1 MNWFK
6 EERTMASSRRAMT
19 LVELMVA
26 VAIVGLL
33 VGLLLPAVQM
43 AREASHRMQ
52 CLNNLKQVT
61 LAMHVYVDRQHTFP
75 PGYISSV
82 LKNLD
87 DGGPGWS
94 WGAML
99 LPDIEQNAL
108 EDQVPFSTP
117 VANANVTAI
126 SLAAFICPSDSAFE
140 PTIDIPSIADNSLIC
155 TMAASSYVACIG
167 TVRPTCK
174 ICRGAFDGVF
184 GRNRAIAP
192 ADITDGLSE
201 TIAIGERAF
210 KWSTPALWGVVPGSE
225 LIDRL
230 IDGRLAAGPGYVL
243 GTTFKDGFNLEEI
256 VDDPR
261 EDHTLAEIFGSMHP
275 GGANFS
281 FCDGA
286 VRFIKDSI
294 DPAVMNALS
303 TRAGDPLG
311 GDTIH
316 ANPFD

>member
-1 MNWFK
+1 
-6 EERTMASSRRAMT
+6 MAGSRRGIT
-19 LVELMVA
+19 LVELV
-26 VAIVGLL
+26 VVIAIIGLL
-33 VGLLLPAVQM
+33 VGMLLPAVQM
-43 AREASHRMQ
+43 AREASRRVQ

-61 LAMHVYVDRQHTFP
+61 LAMHIYLDRQHTFP
-75 PGYISSV
+75 PGYISRV
-82 LKNLD
+82 LPSRD
-87 DGGPGWS
+87 DGGPGWA

-99 LPDIEQNAL
+99 LPDIEQEAL
-108 EDQVPFSTP
+108 VERVNFSAP
-117 VANANVTAI
+117 VANAGVSGI
-126 SLAAFICPSDSAFE
+126 SLATFICPSDSAFE
-140 PTIDIPSIADNSLIC
+140 PTIVIPSLADGSVIC
-155 TMAASSYVACIG
+155 SMAASSYVGCVG

-174 ICRGAFDGVF
+174 ICRDAFDGVF
-184 GRNRAIAP
+184 GRNRAIGP
-192 ADITDGLSE
+192 ADITDGLSD

-275 GGANFS
+275 GGANFA
-281 FCDGA
+281 FCDGG

-294 DPAVMNALS
+294 DPAIMNALS
-303 TRAGDPLG
+303 TRAGDPFG